1 MHELPLVFF
10 TIFGQFSAGM
20 ILLSSLFYLVYRSK
34 IKLAITQK
42 INAVALIFM
51 AIGMAIASF
60 HLGQPLRAFNVI
72 FGIGRSPMSNEIFTF
87 GLLFAMTF
95 AFVLLNYFVLY
106 PNSTKLQ
113 IIKPLCQKINRI
125 PHLNYLLAMILVI
138 LSLFF
143 VWTIVLTYMLATIKT
158 WNSCYTAIQMYT
170 AMLVLGGIAVTWL
183 GLYRIGYCAFFIGS
197 LLILLLK
204 MPYLKLMSEIAPDL
218 TSNQYC
224 WIIAQCALLI
234 ISITLVLFT
243 ILRKQHQTMIYL
255 LAFIGVFIAEI
266 CGRITFYNL
275 WMITV

>member
-10 TIFGQFSAGM
+10 TIFGQLSAGM
-20 ILLSSLFYLVYRSK
+20 ILLSGLFYLVYRSK
-34 IKLAITQK
+34 NKLAITQK

-125 PHLNYLLAMILVI
+125 PRLNYLLAMILVI

-158 WNSCYTAIQMYT
+158 WDSCYTAIQMYT

-183 GLYRIGYCAFFIGS
+183 GLYRVGYCAFFIGS

-234 ISITLVLFT
+234 ISITLVLFA

>member
-10 TIFGQFSAGM
+10 TIFGQLSAGM
-20 ILLSSLFYLVYRSK
+20 ILLSGLFYLVYRSK
-34 IKLAITQK
+34 NKLAITQK

-125 PHLNYLLAMILVI
+125 PRLNYLLAMILVI

-224 WIIAQCALLI
+224 WIIVQCALLI
-234 ISITLVLFT
+234 ISITLVLFA

-266 CGRITFYNL
+266 FGRITFYNL

>member
-10 TIFGQFSAGM
+10 TIFGQLSAGM

-34 IKLAITQK
+34 NKLAITQK

-125 PHLNYLLAMILVI
+125 PRLNYLLAMILVI

-158 WNSCYTAIQMYT
+158 WDSCYTAIQMYT

-234 ISITLVLFT
+234 ISITLVLFA
-243 ILRKQHQTMIYL
+243 ILRKQHQVMIYL

>member
-10 TIFGQFSAGM
+10 TIFGQLSAGM

-34 IKLAITQK
+34 NKLAITQK

-95 AFVLLNYFVLY
+95 VFVLLNYFVFY

-158 WNSCYTAIQMYT
+158 WDSCYTAIQMYT

-183 GLYRIGYCAFFIGS
+183 GLYRAGYCAFFIGS

-234 ISITLVLFT
+234 ISITSVLFA
-243 ILRKQHQTMIYL
+243 ILRKQHQVMIYL

>member
-10 TIFGQFSAGM
+10 TIFGQLSAGM

-34 IKLAITQK
+34 NKLAITQK

-125 PHLNYLLAMILVI
+125 PRLNYLLAMILVI

-234 ISITLVLFT
+234 ISITLVLFA

>member
-10 TIFGQFSAGM
+10 TIFGQLSAGM
-20 ILLSSLFYLVYRSK
+20 ILLSGLFYLVYRSK
-34 IKLAITQK
+34 NKLAITQK

-125 PHLNYLLAMILVI
+125 PRLNYLLAMILVI

-183 GLYRIGYCAFFIGS
+183 GIYRVGYCAFFIGS

-234 ISITLVLFT
+234 ISITLVLFA

>member
-10 TIFGQFSAGM
+10 TIFGQLSAGM

-34 IKLAITQK
+34 NKLAITQK

-158 WNSCYTAIQMYT
+158 WDSCYTAIQMYT

-183 GLYRIGYCAFFIGS
+183 GLYRAGYCAFFIGS

-224 WIIAQCALLI
+224 WIIAQCTLLI
-234 ISITLVLFT
+234 ISITLVLFA
-243 ILRKQHQTMIYL
+243 ILRKQHQVMIYL

>member
-10 TIFGQFSAGM
+10 TIFGQLSAGM
-20 ILLSSLFYLVYRSK
+20 ILLSGLFYIVYRSK
-34 IKLAITQK
+34 NKLAITQK

-106 PNSTKLQ
+106 PNSSKLQ
-113 IIKPLCQKINRI
+113 IIKPLCKKINRI
-125 PHLNYLLAMILVI
+125 PRLNYLLAMILVI

-183 GLYRIGYCAFFIGS
+183 GLYRAGYCAFFIGS

-234 ISITLVLFT
+234 ISITLVLFA
-243 ILRKQHQTMIYL
+243 ILRKQHQVMIYL
-255 LAFIGVFIAEI
+255 LAFICVFIAEI

>member
-10 TIFGQFSAGM
+10 TIFGQLSAGM

-34 IKLAITQK
+34 NKLAITQK

-113 IIKPLCQKINRI
+113 IIKPLCQKINCI

-204 MPYLKLMSEIAPDL
+204 TPYLKLMSEIAPDL

-234 ISITLVLFT
+234 ISITLVLFA